1 MASIPF
7 RCLQA
12 LKNKPRVHKRSCV
25 IPLNR
30 IEILSN
36 VAVNAVANA
45 GVNCRSNLQEPLYKM
60 LNNQSLLLCWVFG
73 LHWFSCIAK
82 QQGFVCG
89 FSR

>member
-12 LKNKPRVHKRSCV
+12 PKNKARVHKRSCV

-60 LNNQSLLLCWVFG
+60 LNNQSLLLCWVIG
-73 LHWFSCIAK
+73 LHRFSCIAK
-82 QQGFVCG
+82 Q
-89 FSR
+89 